1 MKLQVALL
9 VISCLVFLFLD
20 TASCNVLKKEE
31 DKLAKKVGKMDKKDC
46 KKKPGLEIK
55 DMKKEKPIP
64 GLPKD
69 LMNML

>member
-20 TASCNVLKKEE
+20 TASCNPLKKEE
-31 DKLAKKVGKMDKKDC
+31 DKLAKKGGGVAKDC
-46 KKKPGLEIK
+46 KKKGPKIK
-55 DMKKEKPIP
+55 DLKEKAAP
-64 GLPKD
+64 GLPKN